1 MDDLKKLKVKRTQ
14 SWVSKEEKMFL
25 VGVGERGNMIKI
37 RTKFSNN
44 EHQIWEEELTV

>member
-1 MDDLKKLKVKRTQ
+1 MN
-14 SWVSKEEKMFL
+14 KEEKMFL

-44 EHQIWEEELTV
+44 KHKIWEEELTVRWIDVFNESL